1 MAAPRGRAATA
12 LRAAM
17 PNQCPSIPAMIPT
30 ISAAPSIAGVSL
42 SSTVL
47 KIGWGSINML
57 VTATAMAEVSMV
69 VTTARVVIS
78 TRSSSRAKSAPA
90 SGRWKDAASPAP
102 AAEAMRMRRA
112 WGSSLNVV
120 AIQDAE
126 SPPATRGAFSRPTG
140 APAATEMTWR
150 NTLQRVSHRGMGVPF
165 MVPGTETAGR
175 PNRLS
180 RYHDHEVIIPTTT
193 SVIANRRGVTCEPGS
208 SALRW
213 STP

>member
-1 MAAPRGRAATA
+1 
-12 LRAAM
+12 
-17 PNQCPSIPAMIPT
+17 
-30 ISAAPSIAGVSL
+30 
-42 SSTVL
+42 
-47 KIGWGSINML
+47 
-57 VTATAMAEVSMV
+57 
-69 VTTARVVIS
+69 
-78 TRSSSRAKSAPA
+78 
-90 SGRWKDAASPAP
+90 
-102 AAEAMRMRRA
+102 MRRA

-193 SVIANRRGVTCEPGS
+193 SVMANRSGVTLSLIHISEPTRPLYISYAVFCLKKARLFLCSGTCGTTHQHSDKEDIFLMIRRPPRSTHCIS
-208 SALRW
+208 SAASDVYKRQFPMIGDPTGVTLSLIHISEPTRPLYISYAVFCLKKFNASW
-213 STP
+213 